1 MLKLFKYIKN
11 KDRWLALLCVILVAG
26 QVFLDLKL
34 PDYTKEITLLIS
46 QESDVISDYLTAGL
60 KMLLC
65 ALASAGLTV
74 IVGYYASGIASD
86 FSFVVREKVFDKV
99 SDFGSGEIKK
109 FSTASLITRTTNDIT
124 QIQMVVALGLQ
135 MLIKAPI
142 MAGWGIIKIVGKSW
156 QLSVLTAVA
165 VVVIMVSILI
175 LMAIL
180 LPKFRMVQRQVD
192 DVNRITRENLTGLK
206 VIRAYNA
213 EDYQENKFETAND
226 TLMRTQMFTMRGM
239 AFLFPVMI
247 FIQSALSLG
256 IYWLGAKLI
265 DDIAVDMTQPME
277 VIAQAMSDR
286 ANLLGDVVVFNSYAL
301 YIVMSFVML
310 LAIFM
315 IWPRAQVSAGRINE
329 VIDSEIQ
336 VKEGNVSEADTDI
349 TGTVEFENVS
359 FRYPD
364 ASHDCIKNISFKV
377 NKGETVAF
385 IGATGS
391 GKSTLVGLAARLYD
405 ATEGIVK
412 IDGVDVKDYTFEALY
427 NKLGYVTQ
435 KAVLFSDSV
444 KNNVA
449 FGKSA
454 VAPSDEDIKNAI
466 DIAQGTEFVEKMG
479 YGIKSKISQGGGNVS
494 GGQKQRLS
502 IARAIARKPE
512 ILIFDDSFS
521 ALDYK
526 TDKVLRQR
534 IAKDLKGTTC
544 MIVAQR
550 IGTIRNAD
558 KIVVLDDG
566 VAVGIGTHSEL
577 MENCP
582 VYKEIALSQLSQ
594 AELG

>member
-74 IVGYYASGIASD
+74 IVGYYASRIASD

-213 EDYQENKFETAND
+213 EDYQENKFEAAND